1 MDLVAALAAV
11 IDAPP
16 PDEPVPFN
24 LLSALTT
31 VDVSFARAA
40 PPPPVPVVVRDDAAH
55 DERPLRGQA
64 LAAALDA
71 QCAAQPDRM
80 PWPASWFD
88 RNDPADSHRC
98 LQLWSEALRMLLV
111 DACEEVCK
119 DFDRRDAWDRQSEKM
134 RRGPRPMVRSVW
146 VGSSDFM
153 AVCALAGLDGEAIRD
168 RVSAKLVTR
177 EGAAALGLALS
188 AAVRSSFGPTRDA
201 FTKGGR
207 DD

>member
-16 PDEPVPFN
+16 SDDSAPFN

-40 PPPPVPVVVRDDAAH
+40 PPPQVPVVVHDDAAR
-55 DERPLRGQA
+55 DERPLRGLA
-64 LAAALDA
+64 LAEALDV
-71 QCAAQPDRM
+71 QRAAQPDRM
-80 PWPASWFD
+80 PWPASWFE

-119 DFDRRDAWDRQSEKM
+119 DFDRRDAWDRQSEKI
-134 RRGPRPMVRSVW
+134 RRGPRPLVKSVW
-146 VGSSDFM
+146 VGGSDFM
-153 AVCALAGLDGEAIRD
+153 AVCALAGLDGGAVRD
-168 RVSAKLVTR
+168 RVSAKLATR
-177 EGAAALGLALS
+177 EGAAALGLALT
-188 AAVRSSFGPTRDA
+188 AAVRSSFGPARDA
-201 FTKGGR
+201 FTKGDR
-207 DD
+207 DE